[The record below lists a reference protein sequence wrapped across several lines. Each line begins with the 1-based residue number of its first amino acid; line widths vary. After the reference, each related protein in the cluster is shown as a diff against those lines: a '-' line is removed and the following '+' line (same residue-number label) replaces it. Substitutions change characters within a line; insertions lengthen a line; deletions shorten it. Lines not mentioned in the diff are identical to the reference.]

1 MLDFRHLRHSSRTV
15 ARLLPHG
22 EGFAEHCHDR
32 GHLIY
37 AASGVL
43 TIRTR
48 RGTAIVPPN
57 RAAWTPA
64 GVRHQ
69 HRAYG
74 RTEMRVLFLP
84 EPPSARLREPVVLA
98 TSPLVRELLLAITG
112 DHQYPTPSWE
122 RLRDVLLDE
131 LTRAPEQDLHLPE
144 PSDTRLRAVTDL
156 LHADPAVPGT
166 LAELGRA
173 VGASER
179 TLSRLCH
186 TELGR
191 VSVRGG
197 PSCAFSTPWY
207 CSPRETACRRP
218 RTRAVGP
225 TPAASSTPSPPYWAT
240 PPDATARRRAD
251 GSALICCDGYRGR

>member
-186 TELGR
+186 TELGMSFR
-191 VSVRGG
+191 AWRTQLRIQHALVLLAQGDSVQKTANACGWSN
-197 PSCAFSTPWY
+197 PSSFIDAFTAVLGDTPGRY
-207 CSPRETACRRP
+207 
-218 RTRAVGP
+218 RTQ
-225 TPAASSTPSPPYWAT
+225 
-240 PPDATARRRAD
+240 AR
-251 GSALICCDGYRGR
+251 